1 MVTDYFQPQRTI
13 MLKPKIFIAAALTLV
28 LSFGARAEDKFIT
41 VASTTSTANSGLFNA
56 ILPTFEKETAI
67 QVRVVAVGTGKAIRL
82 ARNGDADVLF
92 VHHKSSEEKFVA
104 DGMGIERFDV
114 MYNDFVLVGP
124 KSDPAGIKESTT
136 AADALQKIAKTESPF
151 ASRGDDSGTNKK
163 ELSLWKAALL
173 DPKSVSGGWYRETGS
188 GMGATLNVA
197 SGMDAYAMTDRA
209 TWLKFKNKGD
219 LAILTEGDPALF
231 NQYGI
236 ILVNEKKHPHVKS
249 ALGQTFVDWVVSD
262 AGQALIND
270 YKIQGNQAFFA
281 NAQPGS

>member
-1 MVTDYFQPQRTI
+1 MFKTKTI
-13 MLKPKIFIAAALTLV
+13 MTAAVALM
-28 LSFGARAEDKFIT
+28 LSFNAQATDKFIT
-41 VASTTSTANSGLFNA
+41 VASTTSTANSGLFDA
-56 ILPTFEKETAI
+56 ILPVFEKKTDI

-92 VHHKSSEEKFVA
+92 VHHKPSEEKFVA
-104 DGMGIERFDV
+104 DGMGTKRFDV

-124 KSDPAGIKESTT
+124 KSDPAGIKGSKT
-136 AADALQKIAKTESPF
+136 ATEALQKIVKKEAPF

-163 ELSLWKAALL
+163 ELSLWKAASL

-219 LAILTEGDPALF
+219 LTILTEGDTALF

-236 ILVNEKKHPHVKS
+236 ILVNQKKHPHVKS
-249 ALGQTFVDWVVSD
+249 ALGQSFVDWVVSD
-262 AGQALIND
+262 AGQALINE
-270 YKIQGNQAFFA
+270 YKIKGKQAFFA